1 MIFSENRH
9 PLFRIML
16 YVYLWFF
23 DREPVMSRY
32 LVTFAIAAVALS
44 GGSAVVRAG
53 PCTADIDKTERQ
65 IRQAQAA
72 GDPGDVGAPTGKQSV
87 GAQLHHQPT
96 PGSVGKAETKASDAA
111 VAALQ
116 RARNADAAGDAA
128 ACAQALADAKELYGL
143 Q

>member
-1 MIFSENRH
+1 
-9 PLFRIML
+9 ML
-16 YVYLWFF
+16 ISAFVALCVFIDVWFF

-32 LVTFAIAAVALS
+32 LMTFAIAAVVSS

-53 PCTADIDKTERQ
+53 PCTADIDKTERR
-65 IRQAQAA
+65 IHQAQAA
-72 GDPGDVGAPTGKQSV
+72 GDPGDIGAPTGKQSV

-96 PGSVGKAETKASDAA
+96 PGSVGNAETKASDAA
-111 VAALQ
+111 AAALQ

-128 ACAQALADAKELYGL
+128 GCARALADVKELYGL